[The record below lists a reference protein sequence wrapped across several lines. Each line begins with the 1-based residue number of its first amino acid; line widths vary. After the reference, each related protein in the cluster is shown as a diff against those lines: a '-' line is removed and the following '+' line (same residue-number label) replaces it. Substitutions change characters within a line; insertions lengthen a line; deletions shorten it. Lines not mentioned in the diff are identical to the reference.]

1 MSNMSNCFQ
10 KRHIMSSPL
19 LGTADW
25 VKKEHISEDILS
37 ITTDITKMAESLKTR
52 SRTEIIGL
60 ILQAVEGEPLTRSEI
75 IYQTMVNFKQ
85 TTDYTAFLIQEGLLR
100 YLMLDRKYAITD
112 KGRQFLALFNE
123 TNKLLTAPDDDD
135 SMAAGN
141 LQVQNQ
147 QQEVI
152 LHK

>member
-1 MSNMSNCFQ
+1 
-10 KRHIMSSPL
+10 
-19 LGTADW
+19 LGQPIGS
-25 VKKEHISEDILS
+25 KKEHISEDILS
-37 ITTDITKMAESLKTR
+37 ITTDITKIAESLKAR

-60 ILQAVEGEPLTRSEI
+60 ILQAVEGQPLTRYEI

-112 KGRQFLALFNE
+112 KGRQLLALFNE
-123 TNKLLTAPDDDD
+123 TNKLLMAPDEDDC
-135 SMAAGN
+135 MAACN